1 MTATVSLTDPIFTDE
16 TAARE
21 HFESIRWPDG
31 PYCPLCG
38 SFDRVKLTTT
48 PNKAHGSWY
57 HCGACRRRFSSTMGT
72 VCERSHIPLTKW
84 LLAMHLMAASKKG
97 MSAHQ
102 LHRMLGVTY
111 KSAWFMAMRIREAM
125 RQLDPNV
132 FTPMGGEGKTA
143 EADETFVGGRER
155 NRHKSKR
162 ADRRLGGSWGKET
175 VFSIVERGGSVRSMH
190 LTSVTA
196 ATLRPILVAHL
207 DEKTFLVTDDAGQYR
222 HMHRDFRHEIIN
234 HSAEEYVR
242 GDAHTNTVEG
252 YFSILKRGIVGTYH
266 HVSQQHL
273 KRYLCEFDFR
283 YNERS
288 AVGVEDAER
297 AAKAVAGVIGKRVT
311 YQGTNRA
318 GAPAGY

>member
-1 MTATVSLTDPIFTDE
+1 MPTDLLDPIFHDE
-16 TAARE
+16 AAAAA
-21 HFESIRWPDG
+21 HFEAMRWPDG

-38 SFDRVKLTTT
+38 SFDRVKPTTT

-132 FTPMGGEGKTA
+132 FGPMGGEGKTA
-143 EADETFVGGRER
+143 EADETYIGGKER
-155 NRHKSKR
+155 NRHKSQRGKVV
-162 ADRRLGGSWGKET
+162 GGAYGKET

-196 ATLRPILVAHL
+196 ATLRPILKAHL

-222 HMHRDFRHEIIN
+222 HMHRDFRHEVIN

-242 GDAHTNTVEG
+242 GEAHTNTVEG

-283 YNERS
+283 YNERV
-288 AVGVEDAER
+288 ALGVEDAER
-297 AAKAVAGVIGKRVT
+297 AEKVVRGVVGKRVT
-311 YQGTNRA
+311 YQDTNRS
-318 GAPAGY
+318 GAEARH

>member
-1 MTATVSLTDPIFTDE
+1 MTDLTNPIFTDE
-16 TAARE
+16 AKARE
-21 HFESIRWPDG
+21 HFEAMRWPTG

-38 SFDRVKLTTT
+38 SFDRVKAYGGASMG
-48 PNKAHGSWY
+48 PGWY
-57 HCGACRRRFSSTMGT
+57 HCGACRRKFTATMGT

-97 MSAHQ
+97 MSSHQ

-125 RQLDPNV
+125 RQLDPDV
-132 FTPMGGEGKTA
+132 FGPLGGEGKTA
-143 EADETFVGGRER
+143 EADETYIGGKER
-155 NRHKSKR
+155 NRHRK
-162 ADRRLGGSWGKET
+162 DRGRVVGGPYGKEI
-175 VFSIVERGGSVRSMH
+175 VFSIVERQGAVRSMH

-207 DEKTFLVTDDAGQYR
+207 DEKTLLVTDDAGQYR
-222 HMHRDFRHEIIN
+222 HMHRDFRHDIIN

-242 GDAHTNTVEG
+242 GEAHTNTVEG
-252 YFSILKRGIVGTYH
+252 YFSILKRGITGTYH

-283 YNERS
+283 YNER
-288 AVGVEDAER
+288 AALNVADAER
-297 AAKAVAGVIGKRVT
+297 AEKIVRGVVGKRVT
-311 YQGTNRA
+311 YQETNRS
-318 GAPAGY
+318 GAEAAH

>member
-1 MTATVSLTDPIFTDE
+1 MQIDLTNEIFNNEEAARKHFEASRWPNGPECPHCGVVGEATELKGKSTRPGVWNCRACDKPFTATIGTIF
-16 TAARE
+16 
-21 HFESIRWPDG
+21 
-31 PYCPLCG
+31 
-38 SFDRVKLTTT
+38 
-48 PNKAHGSWY
+48 
-57 HCGACRRRFSSTMGT
+57 
-72 VCERSHIPLTKW
+72 ERSHIPMHKW
-84 LLAMHLMAASKKG
+84 LLAIRLMSSSKKG
-97 MSAHQ
+97 ISAHQ
-102 LHRMLGVTY
+102 LWRMLGFGSYRT
-111 KSAWFMAMRIREAM
+111 AWFMAHRIRESM
-125 RQLDPNV
+125 RQVDPDV

-143 EADETFVGGRER
+143 EADETFVGGKER

-162 ADRRLGGSWGKET
+162 ADHRLGGSWGKET

-222 HMHRDFRHEIIN
+222 HMHRDFRHEIVN

-242 GDAHTNTVEG
+242 GEAHTNTIEG

-288 AVGVEDAER
+288 ALDVGDDER
-297 AAKAVAGVIGKRVT
+297 AHKALIGSIGKRVT
-311 YQGTNRA
+311 YQGANRTGPSTA
-318 GAPAGY
+318 N